1 MAERTV
7 LEISRELAAIAQAG
21 ITYSADPFDR
31 ERFHRLREIASE
43 VMRLAGKA
51 EFEWPIEIGYSTP
64 KVDVRGVVFRDS
76 DVLLIKEAASG
87 KWTLPGGWAD
97 VNLTP
102 AENVERECL
111 EESGYEVKAR
121 LITAVVD
128 RDRAGYP
135 ANPHSIYKIFFLCDL
150 CGGAPR
156 VSHETSEVAFFPVDA
171 LPELDSHRS
180 SALDIAR
187 LGASFKRRLCLRDSI
202 DRKAI
207 FEPAHYFAGRHG
219 ARGRPSV
226 EMTVPLV
233 AAISIYPK

>member
-1 MAERTV
+1 MADRTA

-21 ITYSADPFDR
+21 ITYSMDPFDR

-43 VMRLAGKA
+43 VLRHAGTA
-51 EFEWPIEIGYSTP
+51 DFEWPTEIGYSTP
-64 KVDVRGVVFRDS
+64 KVDVRGAVFRNAE
-76 DVLLIKEAASG
+76 VLLIREASSG

-102 AENVERECL
+102 AENVEKECL

-135 ANPHSIYKIFFLCDL
+135 AHPHSIYKIFFLCDL

-156 VSHETSEVAFFPVDA
+156 VSHETAEVAFFPIDA
-171 LPELDSHRS
+171 LPELDPHRS
-180 SALDIAR
+180 SASDIAEAWQFF
-187 LGASFKRRLCLRDSI
+187 LA
-202 DRKAI
+202 
-207 FEPAHYFAGRHG
+207 
-219 ARGRPSV
+219 PSLP
-226 EMTVPLV
+226 TRFN
-233 AAISIYPK
+233 

>member
-1 MAERTV
+1 M
-7 LEISRELAAIAQAG
+7 LEISRELASIGQAG
-21 ITYSADPFDR
+21 ITYSTDPFDR

-43 VMRLAGKA
+43 VLRVVRAD
-51 EFEWPIEIGYSTP
+51 FEWPAEIGYATP
-64 KVDVRGVVFRDS
+64 KVDVRGAVFRNGE
-76 DVLLIKEAASG
+76 VLLIREASTG

-102 AENVERECL
+102 AENVEKECL

-121 LITAVVD
+121 LVTAIVD

-156 VSHETSEVAFFPVDA
+156 VSHETAEVAFFPINA

-180 SALDIAR
+180 SALEIQEAWR
-187 LGASFKRRLCLRDSI
+187 F
-202 DRKAI
+202 
-207 FEPAHYFAGRHG
+207 FVT
-219 ARGRPSV
+219 PSLS
-226 EMTVPLV
+226 TRFN
-233 AAISIYPK
+233 